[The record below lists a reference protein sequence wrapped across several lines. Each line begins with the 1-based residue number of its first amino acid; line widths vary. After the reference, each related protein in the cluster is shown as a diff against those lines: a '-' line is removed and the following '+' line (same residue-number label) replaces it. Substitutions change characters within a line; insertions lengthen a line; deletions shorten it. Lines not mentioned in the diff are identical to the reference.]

1 MNSIHIVTDSACDL
15 TEEQAKALS
24 ITVVPLSIRFG
35 ADEFT
40 DRVQLSADQFWTK
53 MAAAPN
59 LPETAAP
66 SPGAFEQAYRQAAA
80 AGATGIV
87 CITISAALSATH
99 QSATLAAKAVAD
111 TIDVHVIDSASIT
124 FGEGTMVL
132 AAATA
137 AAAGKS
143 SDEVIQVVKR
153 YLGHT
158 FVYGTIDTLDNLR
171 KGGRIG
177 GARAMLG
184 SLLSIKPL
192 INVSTGSVEEAGK
205 QRTRSKALAAL
216 VSFAAEAKA
225 AHGSISNVAIMHG
238 NATQADIDQV
248 LDYLSP
254 HCNRDEIHIGQ
265 IGAVIGTHGGPGIM
279 GLTFVSPAETRS
291 ATAPSAN

>member
-1 MNSIHIVTDSACDL
+1 MNSVHIVTDSACDL
-15 TEEQAKALS
+15 TEQQARDMS

-35 ADEFT
+35 SDEFT
-40 DRVQLSADQFWTK
+40 DRVQLSADQFWAK

-66 SPGAFEQAYRQAAA
+66 SPGAFEQAYRSAAA
-80 AGATGIV
+80 AGATGVV

-99 QSATLAAKAVAD
+99 QSATLAAQAVTD
-111 TIDVHVIDSASIT
+111 LIEVRVIDSASIT

-137 AAAGKS
+137 ARDGQS
-143 SDEVIQVVKR
+143 LDGVQQVVQQ
-153 YLGHT
+153 YIGHT

-205 QRTRSKALAAL
+205 QRTRSKALAGL
-216 VSFAAEAKA
+216 VEFAAVATAKY
-225 AHGSISNVAIMHG
+225 GSISNVAIMHG
-238 NATQADIDQV
+238 NASPSDVEQV
-248 LDYLSP
+248 LTHLGA
-254 HCNRDEIHIGQ
+254 HCDRNTVHIGQ

-279 GLTFVSPAETRS
+279 GLTFVAPAVTPVS
-291 ATAPSAN
+291 TKA